1 MVAMQIRDVI
11 LGCFMVGW
19 IAVTIITAWKTG
31 SVPAELWAVPGVGI
45 GALMALFRNSDGT
58 TNQGRRQVSDQETQE
73 ETP

>member
-1 MVAMQIRDVI
+1 MQIRDLI

-45 GALMALFRNSDGT
+45 GALMALFRNSEGKTDDRGT
-58 TNQGRRQVSDQETQE
+58 EVAGPDPRKEL
-73 ETP
+73 P